1 MSKSTAARVTA
12 ATVREFLTADP
23 KRMERLPEVARK
35 SVTGTTDKGARGRL
49 HPAAIKAYNKGRKPE
64 RQYVEGAG
72 KAVKAD
78 AQALRAK
85 AVAAGAG
92 KRGPLPKGLA
102 ETLSTPKA

>member
-1 MSKSTAARVTA
+1 MSKSTAAQVVTA
-12 ATVREFLTADP
+12 NTVREFFRADE
-23 KRMERLPEVARK
+23 KRVARLK
-35 SVTGTTDKGARGRL
+35 DAKAAHTVADGARGRL
-49 HPAAIKAYNKGRKPE
+49 HPEVIKAYNKGRKAD
-64 RQYVEGAG
+64 RQYVEGVG
-72 KAVKAD
+72 KVVKAD